1 MARTKLTATGSFEE
15 ALLKYVEENAS
26 DVLVE
31 KINGSEKTIKECAG
45 YIISEA
51 RKKQH
56 NQCTVMSDAE
66 VYGLAIHYFE
76 EDSIKASGWS
86 TNTAKVEQSDK
97 PKKAAESS
105 KKNDKHKAA
114 KKNEFNGQISLFDM
128 MGDE

>member
-76 EDSIKASGWS
+76 EDSIKASGWA
-86 TNTAKVEQSDK
+86 TNTAKVEQSETPKKESPKKTDK
-97 PKKAAESS
+97 P
-105 KKNDKHKAA
+105 KAA
-114 KKNEFNGQISLFDM
+114 KKNECYGQITLFDM